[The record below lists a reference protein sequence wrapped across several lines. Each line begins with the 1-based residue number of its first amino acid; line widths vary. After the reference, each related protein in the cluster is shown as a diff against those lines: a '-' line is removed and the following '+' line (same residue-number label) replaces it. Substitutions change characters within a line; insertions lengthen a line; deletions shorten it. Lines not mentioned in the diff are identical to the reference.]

1 MYIYN
6 ITSKVAKK
14 IVYEWVHWQ
23 KEIHIPEIMSI
34 GFFYDYRFYELL
46 EQNDEEEMTFVIQYF
61 ALELEDYKEY
71 IRNHA
76 PLLRRKAFDKWKNQF
91 IAFRTLLKSVN

>member
-6 ITSKVAKK
+6 ITTKVANK
-14 IVYEWVHWQ
+14 IADEWMHWQ
-23 KEIHIPEIMSI
+23 KQIHIPETIST

-46 EQNDEEEMTFVIQYF
+46 EQNDEEEKTFVIQYF

-76 PLLRRKAFDKWKNQF
+76 PLLRTKAFDKWKNQF
-91 IAFRTLLKSVN
+91 IAFRTLLKNVN

>member
-6 ITSKVAKK
+6 ITTKVDNNIAD
-14 IVYEWVHWQ
+14 EWKHWQ
-23 KEIHIPEIMSI
+23 KQTHIPETMIT
-34 GFFYDYRFYELL
+34 GFFYDCRFYELL
-46 EQNDEEEMTFVIQYF
+46 EQNDEEGMTFVIQYF

-76 PLLRRKAFDKWKNQF
+76 PLLIAKAFDKWKNQF

>member
-6 ITSKVAKK
+6 ITTKVNNN
-14 IVYEWVHWQ
+14 IVDQWTDWQ
-23 KEIHIPEIMSI
+23 KQIHIPEIMMT

-46 EQNDEEEMTFVIQYF
+46 EQDDEEGKTFVIQYF
-61 ALELEDYKEY
+61 ALELQDCKEY

-76 PLLRRKAFDKWKNQF
+76 PLLKEKAFDKWKNQS
-91 IAFRTLLKSVN
+91 IAFSTLLKSVN